1 MIADPLNS
9 ALIAELVSAPTGHVI
24 APLIL
29 LNPEIALVT
38 FLIITACQKIKNRL
52 IFLLIFKLLTR
63 LARMRLF
70 FAVQAVALGAAWAAV
85 IDHLSLA
92 DLNHV
97 LAIRSRTVHHIR
109 VHLLEISQLLLSKS
123 FNFILISQSL
133 FYVELVNINLAP
145 WTAYRE
151 PLSAVLDLT

>member
-1 MIADPLNS
+1 MIADPLDS
-9 ALIAELVSAPTGHVI
+9 ALIAELVSAPAGHVI

-38 FLIITACQKIKNRL
+38 LLIITACQKIKNRL
-52 IFLLIFKLLTR
+52 IFLLIFELLTR
-63 LARMRLF
+63 LARMRLI
-70 FAVQAVALGAAWAAV
+70 FAVQAVALGAARAAV
-85 IDHLSLA
+85 IDRLSLA

-97 LAIRSRTVHHIR
+97 LAIRSRAVHHIR

-123 FNFILISQSL
+123 FDFILISQSL

-151 PLSAVLDLT
+151 PLFSCS